1 MRSIILLILLF
12 VQSLDGLAQVYTV
25 QTVPN
30 TKVSTNKLVTNPDGI
45 LSSSV
50 EEELNT
56 MLDSLEKKTTSQ
68 VAVVMLN
75 SIGEEDEFDFAQE
88 LFTTWKIGQAS
99 NDNGLLILFVSDRH
113 VIRFHTGYGLE
124 GILPDAICKRIQM
137 QYMVPMF
144 KEGKINEGMLAGV
157 EEVVKVIADH
167 KYRNEV
173 VSPTEKEF
181 KPEDWIG
188 VAIILGIA
196 WFITALIIYFIMRG
210 AGSFP
215 DSKQFTKHDEPH
227 SKLSSIQWFFW
238 FVVVPPALMVVLS
251 ISKRGDVF
259 WWGFYFYLIAQVVF
273 KFVRIQKELAKLG
286 KERKFHDQLEFLKN
300 NKGYWIF
307 LAIIFPVPVIFL
319 TVLYFGKMRGIR
331 TRPRTC
337 LKCSGKMKRLDEK
350 ADDEYLTKS
359 MITEENIKS
368 VDYDVWLCESCSEIE
383 IEAYYNDRTQFT
395 QCPKCASIAFY
406 ETGRKTIRHA
416 TESNSGEVRV
426 TCTCKNC
433 RHQKSSTETIPRV
446 VPSSSSS
453 DSSSSWSSSS
463 SSSDSGGSFG
473 GGDSGGG
480 GASSS
485 W

>member
-1 MRSIILLILLF
+1 MRSTFLSILLF
-12 VQSLDGLAQVYTV
+12 VLSYQGFTQVYTV

-30 TKVSTNKLVTNPDGI
+30 TKVSANRLVTNPDGI
-45 LSSSV
+45 LSSAA
-50 EEELNT
+50 EEKLNI
-56 MLDSLEKKTTSQ
+56 MLDSLERNTTSQ

-75 SIGEEDEFDFAQE
+75 SIGEADEFDFAQE

-124 GILPDAICKRIQM
+124 GILPDVICKRIQM

-144 KEGKINEGMLAGV
+144 KEGKIDDGMLAGV
-157 EEVVKVIADH
+157 EEVVKLISDPN
-167 KYRNEV
+167 YRSEV
-173 VSPTEKEF
+173 ASPTETEF
-181 KPEDWIG
+181 KPEDWLG
-188 VAIILGIA
+188 VGIILGLG
-196 WFITALIIYFIMRG
+196 WFMTALIIYFIMRG
-210 AGSFP
+210 SGSFP
-215 DSKQFTKHDEPH
+215 DSKRYARQNEPH
-227 SKLSSIQWFFW
+227 SKLSSKQWFLW
-238 FVVVPPALMVVLS
+238 LVVVPPVLMIVLS
-251 ISKRGDVF
+251 TSQRGDVF
-259 WWGFYFYLIAQVVF
+259 WWGFYFYLIMQVVY
-273 KFVRIQKELAKLG
+273 KFVRILGVSAELQ
-286 KERKFHDQLEFLKN
+286 KERKFHEQLEFFKN
-300 NKGYWIF
+300 RRGYWIF

-319 TVLYFGKMRGIR
+319 TMLYFGKMRGVR
-331 TRPRTC
+331 TKPRTC
-337 LKCSGKMKRLDEK
+337 MKCSGKMKKLDEK
-350 ADDEYLTKS
+350 SDDEYITKS

-368 VDYDVWLCESCSEIE
+368 VDYDVWVCEVCNEVE
-383 IEAYYNDRTQFT
+383 IEAYYNERTKFT

-416 TESNSGEVRV
+416 TESNSGEMRI
-426 TCTCKNC
+426 TSTCKNC
-433 RHQKSSTETIPRV
+433 KHQKTNTETIPRI

-453 DSSSSWSSSS
+453 DSSSGWSSSS